1 MNNPV
6 LTHSRPTISA
16 PVAQNKEETGR
27 PYEEI
32 EFEDKKVNGN
42 VSQPA
47 RTNGEVLS
55 TKIPQGEC
63 VLCLTTGE
71 PECADWSERPCQS
84 ALQDVHN
91 AALVARCST

>member
-1 MNNPV
+1 MMNNSVPV
-6 LTHSRPTISA
+6 YSRPTISA

-55 TKIPQGEC
+55 TKVPQGKC
-63 VLCLTTGE
+63 ILCLAVGE
-71 PECADWSERPCQS
+71 PECAG
-84 ALQDVHN
+84 
-91 AALVARCST
+91 